1 MAFKNYEV
9 MPSKSNDSTPVKAQD
24 SKTVTKS
31 SKPDDSK
38 STKVEVKTASKVQ
51 EVKTTAKVEVKT
63 AAKVEEV
70 KTAAK
75 GKPVETKTNA
85 SKKEEKVMIKE
96 VDEDDDEDDDD
107 EDDDDDDDDDDDE
120 DNDEEEDEVDGK
132 QTEGDKKEKKAK
144 KTWDEISN
152 EWDQNCTSLKEN
164 EVEYK
169 ALLEKVRVNQKT
181 RAELDRKR
189 NTLYSLMSKS
199 KDDEV
204 KKASKLKP
212 KREGN
217 KNGGFNREKPVPKV
231 LVKYLGLDDGV
242 SMSRPKLMSA
252 LTAKFKAAGLKTGQT
267 TTLDKIT
274 AKALGKEN
282 GRVIAFTGFQ
292 PFLAEFFNEE
302 EADKSVQL

>member
-1 MAFKNYEV
+1 
-9 MPSKSNDSTPVKAQD
+9 MPSKSNDSTPVKVQD
-24 SKTVTKS
+24 SKTAKVQDPKTATKL
-31 SKPDDSK
+31 SKPEDSK
-38 STKVEVKTASKVQ
+38 STKVEVK
-51 EVKTTAKVEVKT
+51 EVKAATKT
-63 AAKVEEV
+63 
-70 KTAAK
+70 
-75 GKPVETKTNA
+75 KPVETKPIETKTNA
-85 SKKEEKVMIKE
+85 SKKEEKPMIKE
-96 VDEDDDEDDDD
+96 VDDESDDEDDESDDEDDEDDEDDD
-107 EDDDDDDDDDDDE
+107 
-120 DNDEEEDEVDGK
+120 EEDEVDGK

-144 KTWDEISN
+144 KTWEEIST
-152 EWDQNCTSLKEN
+152 EWDENCASLKEN

-231 LVKYLGLDDGV
+231 LVKYLGLDDGA
-242 SMSRPKLMSA
+242 SMSRPKLMSV

-267 TTLDKIT
+267 TTLDKNA
-274 AKALGKEN
+274 AKALGKET

-302 EADKSVQL
+302 EAGTVTL

>member
-1 MAFKNYEV
+1 
-9 MPSKSNDSTPVKAQD
+9 MPAKSNDSTPVKVQD
-24 SKTVTKS
+24 SKTVKVTDPKLVAKT

-38 STKVEVKTASKVQ
+38 STKVE
-51 EVKTTAKVEVKT
+51 EVKT
-63 AAKVEEV
+63 ATKGKPDDSKSTKVEEV
-70 KTAAK
+70 KTATK

-85 SKKEEKVMIKE
+85 SKKEDKVMIKE
-96 VDEDDDEDDDD
+96 VDDESDDADDDDD
-107 EDDDDDDDDDDDE
+107 EDDDEE
-120 DNDEEEDEVDGK
+120 DDEEEEDDGK

-144 KTWDEISN
+144 KTWEEISN
-152 EWDQNCTSLKEN
+152 EWDENCVSLKEN
-164 EVEYK
+164 EAEYK

-231 LVKYLGLDDGV
+231 LVKYLGLEDGV
-242 SMSRPKLMSA
+242 TMSRPKLMSA

-267 TTLDKIT
+267 TTLDKT
-274 AKALGKEN
+274 ASKALGKEN

-302 EADKSVQL
+302 EAGTVTL

>member
-1 MAFKNYEV
+1 
-9 MPSKSNDSTPVKAQD
+9 MPAKSNDSTPVKVQD
-24 SKTVTKS
+24 SKTVKVQD
-31 SKPDDSK
+31 SKTVGKPSKTDDSK
-38 STKVEVKTASKVQ
+38 STKVE
-51 EVKTTAKVEVKT
+51 EVKT
-63 AAKVEEV
+63 A
-70 KTAAK
+70 TK
-75 GKPVETKTNA
+75 GKPVETKPVETKT

-96 VDEDDDEDDDD
+96 VEDESDDDEDDEDDEDDDD
-107 EDDDDDDDDDDDE
+107 ED
-120 DNDEEEDEVDGK
+120 EEDEADEK

-144 KTWDEISN
+144 KTWEEIST
-152 EWDQNCTSLKEN
+152 EWDENCASLKEN

-189 NTLYSLMSKS
+189 NTLYSLMAKS

-231 LVKYLGLDDGV
+231 LVKYLDLEDGV
-242 SMSRPKLMSA
+242 TMTRPKLMSA

-267 TTLDKIT
+267 TTLDKAA

-302 EADKSVQL
+302 EAGKVTL

>member
-1 MAFKNYEV
+1 MAFKNYVV
-9 MPSKSNDSTPVKAQD
+9 MPAKSNDSTPVKVQDSVKVQDPKKVQD
-24 SKTVTKS
+24 SKTATKS

-38 STKVEVKTASKVQ
+38 STKVEEVKEVKTAS
-51 EVKTTAKVEVKT
+51 
-63 AAKVEEV
+63 
-70 KTAAK
+70 K

-85 SKKEEKVMIKE
+85 SKKEEKVMINE
-96 VDEDDDEDDDD
+96 VEEESDDEDDDEDDD
-107 EDDDDDDDDDDDE
+107 EEDDDE
-120 DNDEEEDEVDGK
+120 DDEDEADGK

-144 KTWDEISN
+144 KTWEEISN
-152 EWDQNCTSLKEN
+152 EWDENCVSLKEN

-189 NTLYSLMSKS
+189 NTLYSLMAKS

-242 SMSRPKLMSA
+242 TMTRPKLMSA
-252 LTAKFKAAGLKTGQT
+252 LTAKFKAAGLKTGQI
-267 TTLDKIT
+267 TTLDKTT
-274 AKALGKEN
+274 AKALGKET

-302 EADKSVQL
+302 AGTVTL